1 HHHLNRPLAELRRV
15 RARRILLPV
24 HGELSFENFALRA
37 SRGGSDLREVQM
49 LARMKC
55 SGVEI
60 DEDVLTEVLRAANG
74 RARRIVVILGQIR
87 EDAALRGKDRC
98 TMADAERIR
107 FYTGDAPAPRGGR

>member
-1 HHHLNRPLAELRRV
+1 
-15 RARRILLPV
+15 
-24 HGELSFENFALRA
+24 
-37 SRGGSDLREVQM
+37 M